1 MSSTASI
8 AASPAADSGGTPLQP
23 VLRPDIRPVLR
34 VDIRRVGKF
43 FGSKLVLRDVS
54 AQVLAGQALLV
65 VGGNGAGKTT
75 LLKIMAGLCR
85 PTAGEI
91 DLRVAPGDCAYL
103 GHATFLYPRLSAVA
117 NLTFWGRM
125 YGQSPRRADLEAVL
139 ERVGL
144 LRVADEPAGTFSRGM
159 AQRLNLARVFLIRP
173 RLVFL
178 DEPGTG
184 LDPASQELLRRE
196 IEALKKAGAGVV
208 WVSHHLSA
216 DLPCAES
223 VLFLKDAG
231 VAYFGPASGFDP
243 ASSGGGLLC

>member
-1 MSSTASI
+1 
-8 AASPAADSGGTPLQP
+8 LQP
-23 VLRPDIRPVLR
+23 ALRPVLR
-34 VDIRRVGKF
+34 ADIRRVGKF

-75 LLKIMAGLCR
+75 LLKIMAGLSR
-85 PTAGEI
+85 PTAGEV
-91 DLRVAPGDCAYL
+91 DLHVPPEHQAYL
-103 GHATFLYPRLSAVA
+103 GHATFLYPRLSASA

-125 YGQSPRRADLEAVL
+125 YGLAPTRGDINAVL

-144 LRVADEPAGTFSRGM
+144 ARVIDEPAGTFSRGM
-159 AQRLNLARVFLIRP
+159 AQRLNLARVFLIKP

-196 IEALKKAGAGVV
+196 IENLKKAGAGVV
-208 WVSHHLSA
+208 WVSHHLAA

-231 VAYFGPASGFDP
+231 AAYFGPASGFDP
-243 ASSGGGLLC
+243 GSNGGGLTC